1 MFTFGSHRQLLIT
14 TFQNFCLVGQLN
26 SDLSSLRISPSFP
39 NRQNYSK
46 IKNKC
51 QNVNRVIMII
61 RWPCSR
67 NVKVDII
74 NYETYKSGVFVQT
87 LRKPSLRMFFINTS
101 KSLIFIA
108 IRKNCNY
115 ETYDERK

>member
-1 MFTFGSHRQLLIT
+1 MFIFGSHRQLLII

-26 SDLSSLRISPSFP
+26 IDLSSLRIPPSLHS
-39 NRQNYSK
+39 RQNYSK

-51 QNVNRVIMII
+51 QNVDRVIMII

-67 NVKVDII
+67 NVNVDII

-87 LRKPSLRMFFINTS
+87 SRKPSLRMFFINTA
-101 KSLIFIA
+101 KSLILIA
-108 IRKNCNY
+108 IR
-115 ETYDERK
+115 